1 MEGDFMGSKPFSFLQ
16 GSWTALTCLL
26 AGSAAC
32 LATAGFARAQE
43 TPAAQPTET
52 VLHRFKGSGGMAPKS
67 SVIFDRSGALYGT
80 TLNGGNPDN
89 SGEGTVFKLAPPI
102 PPATHWTETVLY
114 RFIKGDPD
122 GTNPNVGLIFGRHGA
137 LYGTTDGGGQPI
149 GIGNGTVFKL
159 TPPIPPATGWTKTVL
174 YAFKDVPDGALPSAA
189 LIFDDHGA
197 LYGTTAEGGNLDSS
211 DGFGKGTV
219 FKLTPPIPPAT
230 NWTESVL
237 YRFKGLPDGA
247 YPSAS
252 LIFDSDGALYGTT
265 VLGGISDLFSELGN
279 GTVFKLT
286 PPVPPQTQW
295 TKTVLYR
302 FKGGD
307 IGAYD
312 GVHPFAKLIFD
323 SHGALY
329 GTTASESNS
338 AHNFGTVFKLT
349 PPAPGHTQW
358 TETVL
363 HRFKRYPDG
372 DNPVAGLIF
381 DSHGALYGTTLQG
394 GPSGLGTVFKL
405 TPPIPPATHWTET
418 VLYNFNGTSPFPGKP
433 QDGERPK
440 AGLTFD
446 PSGALYGTTAEGGSD
461 FFDGGTVFKL
471 TGF

>member
-1 MEGDFMGSKPFSFLQ
+1 
-16 GSWTALTCLL
+16 
-26 AGSAAC
+26 
-32 LATAGFARAQE
+32 
-43 TPAAQPTET
+43 
-52 VLHRFKGSGGMAPKS
+52 
-67 SVIFDRSGALYGT
+67 VIFDRSGALYGT

-89 SGEGTVFKLAPPI
+89 SGDGTVFKLAPPI

-114 RFIKGDPD
+114 RFIQGDPD
-122 GTNPNVGLIFGRHGA
+122 GTNPNAGLIFGSHGA

-149 GIGNGTVFKL
+149 GIGNGTVF
-159 TPPIPPATGWTKTVL
+159 
-174 YAFKDVPDGALPSAA
+174 
-189 LIFDDHGA
+189 
-197 LYGTTAEGGNLDSS
+197 
-211 DGFGKGTV
+211 TV

-247 YPSAS
+247 YPSTS

-265 VLGGISDLFSELGN
+265 FQGGISGLFSELGN

-312 GVHPFAKLIFD
+312 GAHPTAGLIFD

-329 GTTASESNS
+329 GTTATVSNS

-363 HRFKRYPDG
+363 HRFKGDPDG
-372 DNPVAGLIF
+372 DNPLAGLIF
-381 DSHGALYGTTLQG
+381 DSRGALYGTANRG
-394 GPSGLGTVFKL
+394 GNLGLGTVFKL
-405 TPPIPPATHWTET
+405 TPPVPPATKWTEA
-418 VLYNFNGTSPFPGKP
+418 VLYNFKGTSPFPDKP
-433 QDGERPK
+433 QDGENPT
-440 AGLTFD
+440 AGLIFD
-446 PSGALYGTTAEGGSD
+446 RSGVLYGTTAGGGTD
-461 FFDGGTVFKL
+461 FPSGGTVFRL